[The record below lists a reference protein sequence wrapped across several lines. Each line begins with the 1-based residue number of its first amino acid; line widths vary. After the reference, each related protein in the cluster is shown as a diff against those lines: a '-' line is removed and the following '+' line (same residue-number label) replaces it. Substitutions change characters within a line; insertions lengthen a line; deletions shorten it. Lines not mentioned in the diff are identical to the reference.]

1 MNQQPLDLAE
11 LLVPSAVDV
20 NATVEEAARELAACD
35 VGALAVLDD
44 QRVRGIFGEDDVL
57 RAVFPGYLGE
67 LTHTSFVES
76 DSVLAPHL
84 EKAAATPVSESMRE
98 AELVALPTSAL
109 DIAQRFL
116 HTDATALV
124 ATRDG
129 RFAGVID
136 QTSSAPRSSGGTDGS
151 SSTRPHL

>member
-1 MNQQPLDLAE
+1 MRGQPFDLAE
-11 LLVPSAVDV
+11 LLVPAAVDLS
-20 NATVEEAARELAACD
+20 ATIEAAARELVACD

-44 QRVRGIFGEDDVL
+44 ERVRGIFGEDDLL

-67 LTHTSFVES
+67 LTHTSFVEG
-76 DSVLAPHL
+76 DSLLAPHL
-84 EKAAATPVSESMRE
+84 EKAAATPVSEFMRK

-109 DIAQRFL
+109 DIAQRFM

-129 RFAGVID
+129 RFTGVID
-136 QTSSAPRSSGGTDGS
+136 QTQFCTTILRRYGWQ
-151 SSTRPHL
+151 L